1 MIIVA
6 DAGPLH
12 YLILIGAV
20 DVLAPLY
27 DRVLV
32 PETVIR
38 ELQHAR
44 TPGAV
49 RAWIA
54 QPRAWFE
61 ICPDPPADPD
71 LAFLDAGEQ
80 AAITLAVSIA
90 ADRLLI
96 DEQAGRAAAEGR
108 HLRITGTLGVL
119 AEAHQAG
126 LLDFETQLA
135 QLRQTNFY
143 VSASA
148 VARVRRRL
156 STGTEQ
162 A

>member
-44 TPGAV
+44 APGAV
-49 RAWIA
+49 RTWLA

-61 ICPDPPADPD
+61 ICPDPPADPG
-71 LAFLDAGEQ
+71 LAFLDAG
-80 AAITLAVSIA
+80 
-90 ADRLLI
+90 
-96 DEQAGRAAAEGR
+96 EQAGRAAAEGR

-143 VSASA
+143 ASPSA

-156 STGTEQ
+156 STGTEK